1 MLIKFD
7 HENKIAR
14 VCLKAESIL
23 KEMYKRE
30 EEEKDKRISLWR
42 PEFGAF
48 MIEGTPGSPY
58 GATNHDLELLS
69 NFNTVEANMKA
80 RREEIETLLDTDE
93 SLLCITSYPR

>member
-7 HENKIAR
+7 DKNQKAR
-14 VCLKAESIL
+14 LCLKAEAIL

-30 EEEKDKRISLWR
+30 EEEKDKRVSLWR

-58 GATNHDLELLS
+58 GATDKGLGLLS

-80 RREEIETLLDTDE
+80 RREEVEAILEKDE
-93 SLLCITSYPR
+93 SLMCITSYPR